1 MEKKAKNANAPMK
14 NMVSAMLKIEPKAD
28 SLSLAFVILSMESG

>member
-14 NMVSAMLKIEPKAD
+14 NMVSAMLKIEPKAE
-28 SLSLAFVILSMESG
+28 SLSRAFVILSIESG